1 MVMNEDYEG
10 PPTDRAPVFLRFRSS
25 TPLIISTV
33 AVALFT
39 DLFLYGIII
48 PILPFVLSDR
58 VGIPHQDTQKYTSV
72 LLATYAGASVLSS
85 IPTGTLSDKF
95 STRQIPFLGGLLAL
109 LASTILL
116 SLGQNIATLIVA
128 RVLQGISAA
137 TVWTVGLA
145 LVLDTVG
152 SEKLGVAIGS
162 IFSVINIGALISPV
176 LGGIVYEKAGNGAVF
191 AMGFALLSV
200 DFLMRLV
207 LIEKKVASGYIV
219 QHKVGDRN
227 SDREGS
233 TTEEETAVPSAI
245 DEEAHLLSEQTPLL
259 ATKAALAADEDLL
272 PYVLTTTFSPF
283 PILPC
288 LKDRRLLTCQVM
300 TLTQGAVIALFD
312 ATLPLEAQSLFN
324 FTSLNAGLLFIPLV
338 APYLFFGPVAG
349 RGVDKYGPRPIGIF
363 GFHFLSIPLFLLQV
377 PHQGGTTEIAKMS
390 VILVLVGLGLPAI
403 SSPSTVEASIVMEK
417 YHRANK
423 KLFGEVGPY
432 AQLYAI
438 NSMVFSA
445 GLTVGPLAA
454 GWARERFGFGGMGVG
469 AGIWV
474 TIVAVG
480 CWWGLGERKKKS
492 IY

>member
-1 MVMNEDYEG
+1 MTTAMNESSDCQPME
-10 PPTDRAPVFLRFRSS
+10 RAPVFLKFRSS

-39 DLFLYGIII
+39 DLFLYGVVI

-58 VGIPHQDTQKYTSV
+58 VGIPKQDTQKYTSI
-72 LLATYAGASVLSS
+72 LLATYASASVLSS
-85 IPTGTLSDKF
+85 IPTGALSDKY

-116 SLGQNIATLIVA
+116 SLGCNIATLIVA
-128 RVLQGISAA
+128 RALQGISAA

-176 LGGIVYEKAGNGAVF
+176 LGGIVYEKAGDRAVF

-207 LIEKKVASGYIV
+207 LIEKKSASRYAI
-219 QHKVGDRN
+219 QHRAMDRD
-227 SDREGS
+227 SGGEGA
-233 TTEEETAVPSAI
+233 TIEEETTALPSI
-245 DEEAHLLSEQTPLL
+245 DETRLSEQIPLL
-259 ATKAALAADEDLL
+259 TAKAILVAEDLL
-272 PYVLTTTFSPF
+272 PYVLTTTFPPF

-288 LKDRRLLTCQVM
+288 LRDRRLLTCQVM
-300 TLTQGAVIALFD
+300 TLTQGALIALFD

-324 FTSLNAGLLFIPLV
+324 FTPLSAGLLFMPLIT
-338 APYLFFGPVAG
+338 PYLLFGPVAG
-349 RGVDKYGPRPIGIF
+349 RGVDKYGSRRIGIF

-377 PHQGGTTEIAKMS
+377 PRQGGATEIAKMS
-390 VILVLVGLGLPAI
+390 VILALAGLGLPAI

-423 KLFGEVGPY
+423 DLFGEVGPY

-438 NSMVFSA
+438 NSIVFSA
-445 GLTVGPLAA
+445 GLTIGLLAA
-454 GWARERFGFGGMGVG
+454 GWARERFGFGRMDIGAGVG
-469 AGIWV
+469 VI
-474 TIVAVG
+474 IVAI
-480 CWWGLGERKKKS
+480 S
-492 IY
+492 Y